1 MPNGNNVMAYG
12 PTLTV
17 SQKRSHRPFSHITA
31 RRFVGRKDSALIHI
45 CMPHV
50 PEFEKNAHRFM
61 PDRSDKGR
69 GPSTPRMNR
78 NNAGRKTASL
88 ERTKSNPPLALA
100 TLVLIIVV
108 LVMNKRMKDGVD
120 A

>member
-1 MPNGNNVMAYG
+1 M
-12 PTLTV
+12 
-17 SQKRSHRPFSHITA
+17 
-31 RRFVGRKDSALIHI
+31 
-45 CMPHV
+45 
-50 PEFEKNAHRFM
+50 
-61 PDRSDKGR
+61 
-69 GPSTPRMNR
+69 
-78 NNAGRKTASL
+78 

>member
-1 MPNGNNVMAYG
+1 
-12 PTLTV
+12 
-17 SQKRSHRPFSHITA
+17 
-31 RRFVGRKDSALIHI
+31 
-45 CMPHV
+45 
-50 PEFEKNAHRFM
+50 
-61 PDRSDKGR
+61 
-69 GPSTPRMNR
+69 MNR